1 MESLERH
8 EQMLEIFVV
17 KYSFN
22 VYGFEGPVEV
32 DIEDTAVM
40 LWFA

>member
-8 EQMLEIFVV
+8 EGEQMLKNVDRIFI
-17 KYSFN
+17 F
-22 VYGFEGPVEV
+22 VEV